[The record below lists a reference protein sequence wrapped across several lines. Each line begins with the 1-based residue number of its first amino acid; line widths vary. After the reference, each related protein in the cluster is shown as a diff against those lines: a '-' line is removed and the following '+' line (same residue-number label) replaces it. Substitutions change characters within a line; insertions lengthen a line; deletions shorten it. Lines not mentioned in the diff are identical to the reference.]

1 MSSLISETAVGAV
14 AAIESLALPATD
26 SPAHPGT
33 GEIELAAVLQALS
46 DPVRLRIG
54 VALSAGEELSCKSID
69 LPVVKSTC
77 THHFRV
83 LRQAGVIRQRL
94 AGTSR
99 LNSLRRADLDARFPG
114 LLDAV
119 LGATRD

>member
-46 DPVRLRIG
+46 DPVRLRIV
-54 VALSAGEELSCKSID
+54 VALSAGEELSC
-69 LPVVKSTC
+69 
-77 THHFRV
+77 
-83 LRQAGVIRQRL
+83 
-94 AGTSR
+94 
-99 LNSLRRADLDARFPG
+99 
-114 LLDAV
+114 
-119 LGATRD
+119 

>member
-1 MSSLISETAVGAV
+1 MDQMGSLISESLVGVAPAVG
-14 AAIESLALPATD
+14 EPLRFPARE
-26 SPAHPGT
+26 
-33 GEIELAAVLQALS
+33 EIELAAVLQALS
-46 DPVRLRIG
+46 DPMRLKIVRVL
-54 VALSAGEELSCKSID
+54 AECQECSCKSID

-83 LRQAGVIRQRL
+83 LREAGVISQRQE
-94 AGTSR
+94 GTSR

-119 LGATRD
+119 LGASRD